1 VQILASILGMIQT
14 SVLCELVN
22 VTFRMRLTTQALAVS
37 ALHFWISISQGRMDR
52 NVRVRLIPPIV
63 LWTSFLAVPAALW
76 AGALAPV
83 SVLALYEHNT
93 TVAAYSNVSLIQH
106 YYDSTTAPE
115 AHNERGFFSYAMG
128 GQYAGQLLETARSA
142 NTAHNRN
149 HSKMDD
155 TNYIFT
161 GRSYG
166 LGGSVGL
173 FDNTA
178 WPRNTESYT
187 YRDIDY
193 TTSMTCLYNN
203 SNDLMID
210 YIGTA
215 GYSEEYAIKG
225 YLPNSDLNDD
235 PVYTTYVGQYGYA
248 RIIAFNVA
256 QYPVDQRRIMAIVAG
271 DTYIDMDGVQCTADF
286 KPTQFSVSISTTFKS
301 ITVTPVPQVGA
312 VADIGA
318 GSPMTNVVML
328 ELSRI
333 PSNLQGCDFSL
344 VGQSLNTSITNYR
357 ASHQGATND
366 TSYNTLWALEGA
378 FTAMIDDMLTAYGAA
393 QYVIAGDT
401 RSVAAQLQV
410 HAIKMGQSD
419 YFYAVFAVNILVL
432 ALVGVQ
438 AVLTRV
444 WDDLPDFDCLDPASI
459 VLASSRGGNAI
470 STSVDA
476 LGRERVFVG
485 LEREVGDR
493 LVLDVA
499 RRP

>member
-1 VQILASILGMIQT
+1 
-14 SVLCELVN
+14 
-22 VTFRMRLTTQALAVS
+22 
-37 ALHFWISISQGRMDR
+37 
-52 NVRVRLIPPIV
+52 
-63 LWTSFLAVPAALW
+63 
-76 AGALAPV
+76 
-83 SVLALYEHNT
+83 
-93 TVAAYSNVSLIQH
+93 
-106 YYDSTTAPE
+106 
-115 AHNERGFFSYAMG
+115 
-128 GQYAGQLLETARSA
+128 
-142 NTAHNRN
+142 
-149 HSKMDD
+149 
-155 TNYIFT
+155 
-161 GRSYG
+161 
-166 LGGSVGL
+166 
-173 FDNTA
+173 
-178 WPRNTESYT
+178 
-187 YRDIDY
+187 
-193 TTSMTCLYNN
+193 
-203 SNDLMID
+203 
-210 YIGTA
+210 
-215 GYSEEYAIKG
+215 
-225 YLPNSDLNDD
+225 
-235 PVYTTYVGQYGYA
+235 
-248 RIIAFNVA
+248 
-256 QYPVDQRRIMAIVAG
+256 
-271 DTYIDMDGVQCTADF
+271 MDGVQCTADF